1 MLQIIPI
8 ENRSQ
13 VNELFEKFSPRE
25 QSWLVS
31 DLRTKFELQQK
42 VLARDGQYVDE
53 SVYRA
58 SELWKL
64 LLRRLEPRLRLV
76 SDPFA
81 RSLLRTILD
90 ENAEVLGVNSSA
102 EDTVF
107 AYINQLSAIIFHPEG
122 TSRLEEWFA
131 THPEASNRWREWY
144 LRARFCAV
152 KLLEEHHIITASW
165 ITSYLQN
172 FNELEH
178 VWNIPLIVDLSG
190 EISRVEAEIL
200 RVLARFVDVTVLE
213 PSPKWKDEFHFLLR
227 PYEDLRAQSSQ
238 IIQLSPVQAQPK
250 ESQVLRFSG
259 MLAEIKNAV
268 GQVRVWLESGIASEN
283 IAVIAPDIEQYWPVL
298 QAFFAEEGVFV
309 QKDVTHKVQSL
320 PSVTRW
326 LATLRSKSGRL
337 SSSDLEI
344 SFFEKYES
352 QTVRYEDFK
361 ALFKTIY
368 VDEDLARNEVIHKLY
383 FGQLDL
389 SGFISRDEFVATIVK
404 IGQEHHSWK
413 ASDISDVLQVVLREL
428 LQNATAATKLSWKE
442 WLSYLESIVALK
454 EYTVEKG
461 DPSGVLVTKLMSA
474 HSEKAHYRIFLG
486 LTDES
491 LKSRNKTQLSG
502 QDYFELGK
510 DIGFYLDNPDQ
521 SDLAFEL
528 RLLAEA
534 DSKIDIYCFGATDLS
549 GSLCSPSTFWMSLG
563 GGHGHETLTLPL
575 ETRWDE
581 LQHSASRGERSWIS
595 TRKAEVECKI
605 EQDLGHQETPKAVI
619 KELPRIS
626 ASAIESF
633 LECPFVFAAQ
643 RYFKLKDLPEVDLD
657 VDHRTRGQLAHALFE
672 QLTIEPM
679 RFDWSISELDQI
691 LEKCRADKK
700 LLFADERLWTP
711 LKKKHIQLG
720 QRFLQFEKNW
730 RQQYRKT
737 KTLAREKR
745 FEFYLD
751 PQSETLSK
759 EPVANAFRISGSID
773 RIDTD
778 GDGHLVLLDYKSS
791 AGGITAHGSWLKNQE
806 LQLLFYMWVMEK
818 SLMEDMQGEV
828 IGLFYYIFRTFDRKG
843 FKIDDLAGTL
853 YPASKR
859 KDKNATFEAKEM
871 YLTEFSKILMGTLDR
886 IRQGELQPSPAD
898 TQTCNTCEWR
908 RQCRA
913 PHLN

>member
-1 MLQIIPI
+1 LQIIPI

-13 VNELFEKFSPRE
+13 INELFAKYDPRH

-42 VLARDGQYVDE
+42 ILARDGQYVDE
-53 SVYRA
+53 SVLRA
-58 SELWKL
+58 SDLWKL
-64 LLRRLEPRLRLV
+64 LLKRLEPRLRLV

-81 RSLLRTILD
+81 RSILRTIMD

-107 AYINQLSAIIFHPEG
+107 SYIDQLAAIIFHPEG
-122 TSRLEEWFA
+122 TARLEEWFE
-131 THPEASNRWREWY
+131 THPEAKNRWREWY

-152 KLLEEHHIITASW
+152 KLLEEHNIITADW

-172 FNELEH
+172 FNELER
-178 VWNIPLIVDLSG
+178 VWDIPLIVDLSG
-190 EISRVEAEIL
+190 EISRVEAEIF
-200 RVLARFVDVTVLE
+200 RVLSRTIDVTVLE
-213 PSPKWKDEFHFLLR
+213 PNPKWRDDFHFLLK
-227 PYEDLRAQSSQ
+227 PYEDLRGQSRHVTSLQ
-238 IIQLSPVQAQPK
+238 SVAVK
-250 ESQVLRFSG
+250 EKSKEVLRFSG
-259 MLAEIKNAV
+259 MLAEIKNSV
-268 GQVRVWLESGIASEN
+268 GQTRKWLEAGVPAEN
-283 IAVIAPDIEQYWPVL
+283 IALIAPDIEEYWPVL
-298 QAFFAEEGVFV
+298 QAFLSEEGIPV
-309 QKDVTHKVQSL
+309 QKDITHKVQSL

-344 SFFEKYES
+344 SFFDKHES
-352 QTVRYEDFK
+352 QGLRYEEFK
-361 ALFKTIY
+361 ALFKSLY
-368 VDEDLARNEVIHKLY
+368 VNEDLARNELVHKIY
-383 FGQLDL
+383 FEQMDL
-389 SGFISRDEFVATIVK
+389 TGFVSREEFV
-404 IGQEHHSWK
+404 GK
-413 ASDISDVLQVVLREL
+413 ALSFWSSHDTEVVQIVLREL
-428 LQNATAATKLSWKE
+428 LQNATSNTKLIWKE
-442 WLSYLESIVALK
+442 WLSYLESIVAAK
-454 EYTVEKG
+454 EYSLEKG
-461 DPSGVLVTKLMSA
+461 DTSGVLVTKLMSA
-474 HSEKAHYRIFLG
+474 HSEKAQYRIFMG

-502 QDYFELGK
+502 QDYFELAK

-528 RLLAEA
+528 RLLSEA
-534 DSKIDIYCFGATDLS
+534 DSTHDQYCFGATDLS

-581 LQHSASRGERSWIS
+581 MQYSDSKAARSWTSSRQSDI
-595 TRKAEVECKI
+595 ELKI
-605 EQDLGHQETPKAVI
+605 QQDLGRAELPKATL

-633 LECPFVFAAQ
+633 LECPFIFAAQ
-643 RYFKLKDLPEVDLD
+643 RYFKLKDLPEIDLD

-672 QLTIEPM
+672 KLTMEPM
-679 RFDWSISELDQI
+679 RFDWNVEELGQI
-691 LEKCRADKK
+691 LEDVRKDKGM
-700 LLFADERLWTP
+700 LFADERLWIP

-720 QRFLQFEKNW
+720 LRFLEFEKKW
-730 RQQYRKT
+730 RQEFAKT

-751 PQSETLSK
+751 PKTEELSR
-759 EPVANAFRISGSID
+759 EPVEGAFRISGSID

-778 GDGHLVLLDYKSS
+778 NQGHLVLLDYKSS
-791 AGGITAHGSWLKNQE
+791 AAGISAHGSWLKNQE
-806 LQLLFYMWVMEK
+806 LQLLFYMWIIEK
-818 SLMEDMQGEV
+818 SLMEDVKGDV
-828 IGLFYYIFRTFDRKG
+828 IGLFYYVFRTFDRKG
-843 FKIDDLAGTL
+843 FKVEDLAGSL
-853 YPASKR
+853 YPPSKR
-859 KDKNATFEAKEM
+859 KDKNATFEAKEL

-886 IRQGELQPSPAD
+886 IREGECRPVPTD
-898 TQTCNTCEWR
+898 TQTCTSCEWR